1 MKIQLPTLRKPAA
14 APAPGKPLQPPP
26 GAAPPAGPAA
36 PITGGQ
42 PAVGPSG
49 LGDRMRLISRKL
61 RGATGWIFLFLAVF
75 IAFAWLSLP
84 TRGIAWRIGQE
95 ARKAGFLID
104 IEDVSVW
111 PWGSATLHKVKWTY
125 APSHPGQVPH
135 QLELE
140 SVRVKFSVLKYLIFR
155 DIDVSVDTEIDAAP
169 IHAEYARSESESTIK
184 VEVSELPLMDV
195 PKLQQALGVPLR
207 GTFAFAVDLTVPQNL
222 FAKAEGSISIECAA
236 CSLGDNE
243 SLLFIPGSSG
253 ITAKGMT
260 IPEIDLGTLKGELKV
275 KDGKAVAEEFGTKS
289 ADVEV
294 LIWGDISMKDPFS
307 KSEFGI
313 SLKLLVTKALQE
325 KSETLRFA
333 VQTAGPSSKMDG
345 ADEGWLGFKI
355 RGTVGRPR
363 FMGIKAKTAEERM
376 LEKRQKNAEREAKR
390 SRERA
395 KKDTA
400 KSAREEAETK
410 VGDTKVEIKP
420 IDLAG
425 SGVPESDAGR
435 AVDAAPSS
443 ATPPPSSIPPPPPVE
458 EAKPE
463 EAKPEEARPEEAR
476 PEEAK
481 PEEAKPEEAR
491 PEEARPAEGGE
502 GQGQGQEGG
511 EAPAA
516 PPEEAPA
523 G

>member
-14 APAPGKPLQPPP
+14 APAPGKPIPPAP
-26 GAAPPAGPAA
+26 SAAPPPPAA

-42 PAVGPSG
+42 PAVGPG
-49 LGDRMRLISRKL
+49 GIGDRMRLISRKL
-61 RGATGWIFLFLAVF
+61 RGATGWIFLFLGVF
-75 IAFAWLSLP
+75 ITFAWLSLP

-95 ARKAGFLID
+95 ARKAGFLVD
-104 IEDVSVW
+104 VEDVSVW
-111 PWGSATLHKVKWTY
+111 PWGRATLHNVKWTY

-140 SVRVKFSVLKYLIFR
+140 SIRVDFSVVKFLIFR
-155 DIDVSVDTEIDAAP
+155 DIDVTIDTEIDEAP
-169 IHAEYARSESESTIK
+169 IHAEYTRSKSESTIK
-184 VEVSELPLMDV
+184 VDISELPLMDV

-207 GTFAFAVDLTVPQNL
+207 GTFAFSVDLTVPQNL

-253 ITAKGMT
+253 ITSKGMT

-275 KDGKAVAEEFGTKS
+275 KEGKAVAEEFGTKS

-294 LIWGDISMKDPFS
+294 LIWGDINLKDPFS
-307 KSEFGI
+307 KTELGL

-395 KKDTA
+395 KKEA
-400 KSAREEAETK
+400 GKSAREEAEAQVETK

-425 SGVPESDAGR
+425 SGVPDADTAR
-435 AVDAAPSS
+435 AVDLAPST
-443 ATPPPSSIPPPPPVE
+443 ATPPPSSIPPPPPPVEE
-458 EAKPE
+458 EAK
-463 EAKPEEARPEEAR
+463 

-481 PEEAKPEEAR
+481 PEEAKPEEAKPEER
-491 PEEARPAEGGE
+491 PEEAKPAEGGE

-511 EAPAA
+511 DAPAA
-516 PPEEAPA
+516 PAEEPPP